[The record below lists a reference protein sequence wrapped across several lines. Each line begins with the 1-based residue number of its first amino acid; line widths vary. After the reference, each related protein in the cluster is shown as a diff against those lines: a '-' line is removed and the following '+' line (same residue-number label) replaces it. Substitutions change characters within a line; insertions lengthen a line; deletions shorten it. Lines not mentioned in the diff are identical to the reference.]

1 MGSNRRFT
9 SSLTDLLLAAPLDI
23 EKYEALYKHFHE
35 HPELSNLEAE
45 TAKTIAAHLL
55 RLQAFKTTTNI
66 GGHGVVGVLEN
77 GPGKTI
83 LLRADMDG
91 LPILEETGLPYAS
104 KVTMPDV
111 EGVMRPVMHACG
123 HDMHMTC
130 LLAAA
135 ETLTKLRQR
144 WSGTLI
150 VLFQP
155 AEERGTGA
163 KAMIDDGL
171 YERHKIPVPDFVLGQ
186 HVMAMRAG
194 SVGSKMGTIMAGAD
208 SMKITLFGVGGHGSQ
223 PHRTIDPAVM
233 AAHVVVRL
241 QTLVSREINPGD
253 ISVLTVGSLQAGQ
266 TENVIADSA
275 EIGIDIRSVRPE
287 TREKLLASIRRIV
300 KAECEASGST
310 VAPLFKMTRHLPNTV
325 NDESMMKT
333 LVKSFSEYF
342 GDDFDA
348 NIPTTTISED
358 FSILA
363 TSQGRPCAFW
373 HWGGIEEGLWDQR
386 LKEGRID
393 DIPANHTARFAP
405 VIQPTMRTGINALCV
420 AALAFFDEKLQHRL

>member
-1 MGSNRRFT
+1 MGSKFRVT
-9 SSLTDLLLAAPLDI
+9 GSLTDRLLAAPI
-23 EKYEALYKHFHE
+23 NAEKYEALYKHFHE
-35 HPELSNLEAE
+35 HPELSNLEAK
-45 TAKTIAAHLL
+45 TAETIASQLSG
-55 RLQAFKTTTNI
+55 LQAFNITTNI
-66 GGHGVVGVLEN
+66 GGHGVVGMLEN

-83 LLRADMDG
+83 LLRADMDA
-91 LPILEETGLPYAS
+91 LPVLEATSLPYAS
-104 KVTMPDV
+104 KVTMLDV

-135 ETLTKLRQR
+135 EVLLKLKQT

-155 AEERGTGA
+155 AEERGSGA
-163 KAMIDDGL
+163 KAMVDDGL
-171 YERHKIPVPDFVLGQ
+171 YGKHKIPVPDFVLGQ

-208 SMKITLFGVGGHGSQ
+208 SMKITLFGIGGHGSQ
-223 PHRTIDPAVM
+223 PHRTIDPAVL

-241 QTLVSREINPGD
+241 QTVISREINPSEV
-253 ISVLTVGSLQAGQ
+253 SVLTVGSLQAGQ
-266 TENVIADSA
+266 TENIIADSA

-310 VAPLFKMTRHLPNTV
+310 VPPVFKMTRHLPNTV

-342 GDDFDA
+342 ENDFDA
-348 NIPTTTISED
+348 NIPTTTIAED
-358 FSILA
+358 FSVLA
-363 TSQGRPCAFW
+363 TSQGRPCVFW
-373 HWGGIEEGLWDQR
+373 HWGGIDQGLWDQR

-405 VIQPTMRTGINALCV
+405 VIQPTMSTGINALCV
-420 AALAFFDEKLQHRL
+420 AALTFFDEKSQHRL